1 MFLTGF
7 VIHPSGA
14 ETFDVNSY
22 ANATIQSLWLPAH
35 ALEDVSLVIL
45 AFGFIQLYLFLRQR
59 GETAYSGAGLYC
71 IAVGAPVAVV
81 DVTIHGFMGPILATD
96 YLSASGA
103 AQATAGALLRFY
115 ILLDLTLI
123 IPWILLVYAAF
134 LFYSAS
140 IWRSKIFNRSL
151 ATAGM
156 ILGGALFAGYA
167 AGLFGTYFVLSPS
180 FYPFSAI
187 VLLWVAALGIFL
199 FRAKT

>member
-1 MFLTGF
+1 M
-7 VIHPSGA
+7 
-14 ETFDVNSY
+14 
-22 ANATIQSLWLPAH
+22 QSLWLPAH
-35 ALEDVSLVIL
+35 TLEDVSLVIL

-103 AQATAGALLRFY
+103 AQATAGAVLRFY

-134 LFYSAS
+134 LLYGAS
-140 IWRSKIFNRSL
+140 IWRSKVFNRPL

-156 ILGGALFAGYA
+156 ILGAALFAGYA
-167 AGLFGTYFVLSPS
+167 VGFFGTYFVLSAS

-187 VLLWVAALGIFL
+187 VLLWVVALGIYL